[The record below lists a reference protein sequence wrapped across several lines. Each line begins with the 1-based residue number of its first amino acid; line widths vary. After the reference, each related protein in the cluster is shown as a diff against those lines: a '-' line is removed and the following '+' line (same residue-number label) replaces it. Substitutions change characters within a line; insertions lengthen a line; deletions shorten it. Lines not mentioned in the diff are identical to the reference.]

1 MDHLNTLFDRA
12 LDAVVGMNHDGNVIA
27 WNKAAE
33 DLFGWK
39 SDEAIGQSLATLIV
53 PPQHKSAHSKGLA
66 HYNETG
72 IGPVLEQRIKITAVN
87 RENLEFPIELS
98 IFPMR
103 QSDGNIFYA
112 FIRSLRIEEAYRQ
125 EQETRAQ
132 EAEVLLAVATSL
144 IEDISLEEFT
154 RLCLRKICEVAGLDA
169 AHLFHIRG
177 DAENRRLQPSGIW
190 YISDEKFQAVV
201 EDTERQL
208 FAKGEGLPG
217 QAWASKTVVAVENIP
232 ENKEFIRRG
241 SFSSVGLVRGIAVP
255 IDQRG
260 ETNAVME
267 FFGTEK
273 ARFDDEMV
281 RLVRTIAKQIGV
293 AIERKTEEEERTILR
308 RELAHRLGNSLT
320 ILSAIFRASA
330 AKASSVSELAA
341 SFTTRLH
348 AVARACREFP
358 RSSVDLSLAKLLD
371 EAFELL
377 ADKDQLQ
384 LSVPNIQVTTEAV
397 MPFSLI
403 FNELV
408 TNHLKHGNPDGD
420 GGVSVTVEKM
430 PTDSMLRIL
439 WREPDSKSEPGHA
452 EGYGSFLIRAM
463 LEDQLGGTMSR
474 TYGNDG
480 FTAEMLIPNVV
491 FKGEDTFGS

>member
-12 LDAVVGMNHDGNVIA
+12 LDAVVGMDQDGKVIA

-33 DLFGWK
+33 DLFGWM
-39 SDEAIGQSLATLIV
+39 SDEAIGQPMESMIV
-53 PPQHKSAHSKGLA
+53 PQQHKMAHLKGLA
-66 HYNETG
+66 HYNKTG
-72 IGPVLEQRIKITAVN
+72 IGPVLEQRIKITAIN
-87 RENLEFPIELS
+87 RENLEFPVELS
-98 IFPMR
+98 IFPVR

-177 DAENRRLQPSGIW
+177 NAENRQLRPSGIW
-190 YISDEKFQAVV
+190 YISEEKFQPVV
-201 EDTERQL
+201 EATESRE

-217 QAWASKTVVAVENIP
+217 QAWSSGKVVAVENIP
-232 ENKEFIRRG
+232 ENDEFIRRD
-241 SFSSVGLVRGIAVP
+241 SFSSVGLIRGIAVP

-273 ARFDDEMV
+273 ARLDDEML
-281 RLVRTIAKQIGV
+281 RLVRTIGKQIGV
-293 AIERKTEEEERTILR
+293 AIQRKAEEEERTILR

-330 AKASSVSELAA
+330 ARASSVSELAA

-348 AVARACREFP
+348 AVARACDEFP
-358 RSSVDLSLAKLLD
+358 RSSSKLNLAKLLD

-377 ADKDQLQ
+377 TDRDQLQ
-384 LSVPNIQVTTEAV
+384 LSVPDIHVPSEAV

-408 TNHLKHGNPDGD
+408 TNHLKHGKPDGN
-420 GGVSVTVEKM
+420 GGVCVTVEKM
-430 PTDSMLRIL
+430 PADSMLRIV
-439 WREPDSKSEPGHA
+439 WREPDSKSEPDKA

-463 LEDQLGGTMSR
+463 LEDQLGGTISR
-474 TYGNDG
+474 TFGNHG
-480 FTAEMLIPNVV
+480 FKAELLIPDAV
-491 FKGEDTFGS
+491 FRTEDTPGR

>member
-1 MDHLNTLFDRA
+1 MDHLNSLFDRA
-12 LDAVVGMNHDGNVIA
+12 LDAVVGMDHDGNVIA

-39 SDEAIGQSLATLIV
+39 SDEAIGQSMATLIV
-53 PPQHKSAHSKGLA
+53 PPQHKKAHSEGLV

-103 QSDGNIFYA
+103 QSDRNIFYA

-125 EQETRAQ
+125 EQQARAQ

-177 DAENRRLQPSGIW
+177 DADNRRLQPSGIW
-190 YISDEKFQAVV
+190 YISDDKFQPVV

-217 QAWASKTVVAVENIP
+217 QAWSSKSVVAIENIP
-232 ENKEFIRRG
+232 ENKEFIRRN
-241 SFSSVGLVRGIAVP
+241 SFSGVGLVRGIAVP

-273 ARFDDEMV
+273 ARIDDEML

-293 AIERKTEEEERTILR
+293 AIQRKAEEEERSILR

-330 AKASSVSELAA
+330 AKATSVSGLAE
-341 SFTTRLH
+341 SFMPRLH
-348 AVARACREFP
+348 AVARACEEFP
-358 RSSVDLSLAKLLD
+358 RSSGKLSLAKLLD

-377 ADKDQLQ
+377 TDRDQLQ
-384 LSVPNIQVTTEAV
+384 LSVPNIQVTSEAV
-397 MPFSLI
+397 MPLSLI
-403 FNELV
+403 FSELV
-408 TNHLKHGNPDGD
+408 TNHLKHGTPDGN
-420 GGVSVTVEKM
+420 GGVCVTVEKV
-430 PTDSMLRIL
+430 PTDAMLRII
-439 WREPDSKSEPGHA
+439 WQEPDSKSERGKA
-452 EGYGSFLIRAM
+452 DGYGSFLIRAM
-463 LEDQLGGTMSR
+463 LEDQLGGTLSR
-474 TYGNDG
+474 TFGSAG
-480 FTAEMLIPNVV
+480 FTAELLIPDAV
-491 FKGEDTFGS
+491 FKAEESFAK